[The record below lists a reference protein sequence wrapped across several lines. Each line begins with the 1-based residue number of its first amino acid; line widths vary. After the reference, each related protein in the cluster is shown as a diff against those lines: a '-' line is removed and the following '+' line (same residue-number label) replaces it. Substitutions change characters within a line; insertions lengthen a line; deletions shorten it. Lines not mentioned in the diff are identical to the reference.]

1 MDPFATLGIE
11 RGFDL
16 DLGAV
21 EKTHRELSRTLH
33 PDKHAAGGA
42 SERRYALSKAIEV
55 NEAWRVV
62 KDPIRRAE
70 ALFTLAGVPVGET
83 NEPKPS
89 PDFLMDMMEQR
100 EALAD
105 TRAKGDLAAARA
117 LGLAVEA
124 RGKRAEEALSS
135 GFASAKED
143 PTLLAPLVIR
153 LGELRFYRRFMDEV
167 SELEDMAL
175 ERGQPDGTSP
185 ASPERGQHR
194 EAGGG

>member
-62 KDPIRRAE
+62 RDPIRRAE

-83 NEPKPS
+83 SEPKPS

-105 TRAKGDLAAARA
+105 AKAKGDLAAARA
-117 LGLAVEA
+117 LGVAVEV
-124 RGKRAEEALSS
+124 RGKRAEEALSL
-135 GFASAKED
+135 GFASAKGD
-143 PTLLAPLVIR
+143 PTLLAPLVSR

-167 SELEDMAL
+167 SELEDIVL
-175 ERGQPDGTSP
+175 EQRDGTSAAP
-185 ASPERGQHR
+185 PERGQHSG
-194 EAGGG
+194 AGG